1 MAVTAT
7 KQQKSH
13 KENTRIKFIFSSC
26 KIFLI
31 CYIFTNFINS
41 EKNLPWRKKMA
52 KTALVTG
59 GNRGIGAGI
68 VEKLSSEKWNI
79 VFCGRTEEN
88 EVNSRIRELEE
99 KYGINA
105 MYVKADISS
114 AEDRENLFART
125 LERFGSLEALVNN
138 AGVAPLVRNDLLE
151 MTEES
156 FDRVMNIN
164 LKGPFFLTQKIGRY
178 FAENGIKGTIVNIGS
193 ISATVSS
200 ISRGEYCLSK
210 AGIAMMTSLFAVK
223 MAESGVNVYEIRPGI
238 ISSDM
243 TKTVKEKYD
252 RLIAEGLT
260 LQPRWGM
267 PEDIGKAVAM
277 LLRGDLAYSTG
288 QVIHVG
294 GGMHIARL

>member
-1 MAVTAT
+1 MT
-7 KQQKSH
+7 K
-13 KENTRIKFIFSSC
+13 TV
-26 KIFLI
+26 
-31 CYIFTNFINS
+31 
-41 EKNLPWRKKMA
+41 
-52 KTALVTG
+52 LVTG

-68 VEKLSSEKWNI
+68 VEKLAAEKWNI
-79 VFCGRTEEN
+79 AFCGRTEEK
-88 EVNSRIRELEE
+88 EAEEKVKVLQE
-99 KYGINA
+99 KYGIDA
-105 MYVKADISS
+105 LYIKADISS
-114 AEDRENLFART
+114 GEDRENLFRRI
-125 LERFGSLEALVNN
+125 LEKFNSLEALVNN

-164 LKGPFFLTQKIGRY
+164 LKGPFFLTQKIGKY

-210 AGIAMMTSLFAVK
+210 AGIGMMNTLFAVK
-223 MAESGVNVYEIRPGI
+223 MAEFGVNVYEIRPGI

-260 LQPRWGM
+260 LQPRWGL

-294 GGMHIARL
+294 GGMDIARL

>member
-1 MAVTAT
+1 
-7 KQQKSH
+7 
-13 KENTRIKFIFSSC
+13 
-26 KIFLI
+26 
-31 CYIFTNFINS
+31 
-41 EKNLPWRKKMA
+41 MA

-88 EVNSRIRELEE
+88 EVNSRIRELEG

-277 LLRGDLAYSTG
+277 LLRGDLPYSTG

>member
-1 MAVTAT
+1 MT
-7 KQQKSH
+7 
-13 KENTRIKFIFSSC
+13 
-26 KIFLI
+26 
-31 CYIFTNFINS
+31 
-41 EKNLPWRKKMA
+41 

-68 VEKLSSEKWNI
+68 VEKLSSEKWDI

-88 EVNSRIRELEE
+88 EVNSRIRELEG

>member
-1 MAVTAT
+1 
-7 KQQKSH
+7 
-13 KENTRIKFIFSSC
+13 
-26 KIFLI
+26 
-31 CYIFTNFINS
+31 
-41 EKNLPWRKKMA
+41 MA
-52 KTALVTG
+52 KTVLVTG

-68 VEKLSSEKWNI
+68 VEKLAAEKWNI
-79 VFCGRTEEN
+79 AFCGRTEEK
-88 EVNSRIRELEE
+88 EAEEKVKVLQE
-99 KYGINA
+99 KYGIDA
-105 MYVKADISS
+105 LYIKADISS
-114 AEDRENLFART
+114 GEDRENLFRRI
-125 LERFGSLEALVNN
+125 LEKFNSLEALVNN

-164 LKGPFFLTQKIGRY
+164 LKGPFFLTQKIGKY

-210 AGIAMMTSLFAVK
+210 AGIGMMNTLFAVK
-223 MAESGVNVYEIRPGI
+223 MAEFGVNVYEIRPGI

-260 LQPRWGM
+260 LQPRWGL

-294 GGMHIARL
+294 GGMDIARL

>member
-1 MAVTAT
+1 MA
-7 KQQKSH
+7 Q
-13 KENTRIKFIFSSC
+13 
-26 KIFLI
+26 
-31 CYIFTNFINS
+31 
-41 EKNLPWRKKMA
+41 
-52 KTALVTG
+52 TALVTG

-68 VEKLSSEKWNI
+68 VEKLAGEKWNI

-88 EVNSRIRELEE
+88 EVKSRVTELEE
-99 KYGINA
+99 KYGIDA

-125 LERFGSLEALVNN
+125 LEKFGSLEGLVNN

-164 LKGPFFLTQKIGRY
+164 LKGPFFLTQKIGKY

-193 ISATVSS
+193 ISATVNS

-210 AGIAMMTSLFAVK
+210 AGIAMMSSLFAVK
-223 MAESGVNVYEIRPGI
+223 MAEYGVNVYEIRPGI

-277 LLRGDLAYSTG
+277 LLRGDLPYSTG

>member
-1 MAVTAT
+1 
-7 KQQKSH
+7 
-13 KENTRIKFIFSSC
+13 
-26 KIFLI
+26 
-31 CYIFTNFINS
+31 
-41 EKNLPWRKKMA
+41 MA
-52 KTALVTG
+52 KTVLVTG

-68 VEKLSSEKWNI
+68 VEKLAAEKWNI
-79 VFCGRTEEN
+79 AFCGRTEEK
-88 EVNSRIRELEE
+88 EAEEKVKVLQE
-99 KYGINA
+99 KYGIDA
-105 MYVKADISS
+105 LYIKADISS
-114 AEDRENLFART
+114 GEDRENLFRRI
-125 LERFGSLEALVNN
+125 LEKFNSLEALVNN

-156 FDRVMNIN
+156 FDRVMNIT
-164 LKGPFFLTQKIGRY
+164 LKGPFFLTQKIGKY

-210 AGIAMMTSLFAVK
+210 AGIGMMNTLFAVK
-223 MAESGVNVYEIRPGI
+223 MAEFGVNVYEIRPGI

-260 LQPRWGM
+260 LQPRWGL

-294 GGMHIARL
+294 GGMDIARL